1 MLIPMLDE
9 PLRLR
14 VVVSGVAEEP
24 FHVQAR
30 PDWTVAMTIEAIE
43 LQLLATTGV
52 AARLVFVFNDTR
64 QPERMIPFHE
74 TTGAFFEQDDLLW
87 AFGETYAP
95 STARLPPS
103 EDTSALAKIPVVI
116 MTGFLGA
123 GKTSLLNNLL
133 FQQRTL
139 KIAVIEN
146 EFGEVAIDNDLL
158 ASHALSVADELIVLE
173 NGCMCCTVR
182 GDILGA
188 FASIRDKV
196 VQGKQHLDMV
206 LIETT
211 GMADPLPIVRT
222 ITNTPAITGSF
233 GMKGIVTVVD
243 SCNIGALLAEE
254 NPEALSQILLA
265 DLIVLSKTDLV
276 HTRGELLDLYDTLR
290 EMNPNAR
297 IRPCV
302 RGNMPFDVFYQ
313 LTSFDLQ
320 KMALDESDDAFHAA
334 DAHDHCAA
342 DCDHDHDHC
351 DHDHDHDHE
360 HDHAHGP
367 AKKSRHGAKT
377 SSFAIVLDDYAVDMF
392 LFAQWMRR
400 LILPGKDGDAAK
412 QRLYRCKAILTVE
425 GVANKLVFH
434 AVGDVVEREWLP
446 VPKATGVKVVFIGR
460 HLMEATLREQ
470 FMAIVYKPPHRP
482 ARPTTMSCVGLPT
495 WEAPLLRRMTQ
506 YLSSQDVLRL
516 AAASHGMHAAL
527 MNVAEPYGAA
537 AGVTAHQ
544 DRKHVYVHPFVPLP
558 ALASF
563 FRAWRLA
570 QVEPAGMSKVL
581 YRSPAHVDAAAVAY
595 LELARLAEASSRNF
609 LMDFNWRQETLD
621 TFFATPTATTSSTLI
636 KTEYEYEDEDEF
648 DPVCDVIRFRLFL
661 VPDAAGHRLE
671 IQIVG
676 GKTSSQVY
684 QVSFHSI
691 HPTFQVHVA
700 IPDHRMPRV
709 ATKEVFYPGHPF
721 LHALQTERFL
731 RFVVRVKPDG
741 SGPLGEMCGCC

>member
-1 MLIPMLDE
+1 MLILPTLDAFTVRAMV
-9 PLRLR
+9 P
-14 VVVSGVAEEP
+14 GVLETPVALTL
-24 FHVQAR
+24 R
-30 PDWTVAMTIEAIE
+30 PDWTVALAVEALE
-43 LQLLATTGV
+43 MQLLATRGLAMRV
-52 AARLVFVFNDTR
+52 VFVFNDTR
-64 QPERMIPFHE
+64 APERMIPFHE
-74 TTGAFFEQDDLLW
+74 TIANHFGADDGFY
-87 AFGETYAP
+87 AFGEVYTP
-95 STARLPPS
+95 STTRGAAPD
-103 EDTSALAKIPVVI
+103 ETSAKAKVPVVI

-158 ASHALSVADELIVLE
+158 ASHALSVADQLIVLE

-196 VQGKQHLDMV
+196 VNENAHLDMV

-222 ITNTPAITGSF
+222 ITNTPAITEAF

-243 SCNIGALLAEE
+243 ACNIGQLLEEE

-265 DLIVLSKTDLV
+265 DLIVVSKTDLV
-276 HTRGELLDLYDTLR
+276 HTRAELLSLFETLR
-290 EMNPNAR
+290 EMNPSAR

-320 KMALDESDDAFHAA
+320 KMALDESNEMDAAGHE
-334 DAHDHCAA
+334 HC
-342 DCDHDHDHC
+342 DEHCDHDHDHC
-351 DHDHDHDHE
+351 DHEHDHDH
-360 HDHAHGP
+360 AIAP
-367 AKKSRHGAKT
+367 APKQSRHGAKT
-377 SSFAIVLDDYAVDMF
+377 SSFAIVLDDHAVDMF

-400 LILPGKDGDAAK
+400 LVLPVKDGDAAK
-412 QRLYRCKAILTVE
+412 QRLYRCKAILSVE
-425 GVANKLVFH
+425 GVENKLVFH

-446 VPKATGVKVVFIGR
+446 VPKAHGCKVVFIGR
-460 HLMEATLREQ
+460 HLMEESLRAQ
-470 FMAIVYKPPHRP
+470 FMAIVYKPSRRLQVAVA
-482 ARPTTMSCVGLPT
+482 ARGL
-495 WEAPLLRRMTQ
+495 EGLSVPLLRRLGRFLT
-506 YLSSQDVLRL
+506 SDDVLRIAQTSRAL
-516 AAASHGMHAAL
+516 HAAW
-527 MNVAEPYGAA
+527 AYTGQPYGGASDL
-537 AGVTAHQ
+537 TAFQ
-544 DRKHVYVHPFVPLP
+544 DLKRFYVHPFVPVP
-558 ALASF
+558 ALPSF
-563 FRAWRLA
+563 LRAWKRA
-570 QVEPAGMSKVL
+570 AVDVVGMSTVK

-609 LMDFNWRQETLD
+609 LMDFTWREETLN

-648 DPVCDVIRFRLFL
+648 DPICDVIRFRLYL
-661 VPDAAGHRLE
+661 VPDATGHRLE

-676 GKTSSQVY
+676 GKTSSQIY

-691 HPTFQVHVA
+691 HPNFQVHVA

-721 LHALQTERFL
+721 LHALKTERSL